1 MTTLNVVTRG
11 YCTGII
17 MDLFTQEKTENDD
30 ALLLGLF
37 EAYRD
42 ARKNKR
48 AKRTQVAFEFDHE
61 KKLMRLHKNIVN
73 KRYKPLRTTAFISTK
88 PVIREVFA
96 AHFQDRVVHHLI
108 FKHLS
113 PVFERLFIEDSYS
126 CRKGKGTLYGVN
138 RMYGF
143 IDECSEHYTTDA
155 YVLKLDIQ
163 GYFYAINKEM
173 LYGTIK
179 KRLVKEKDS
188 LTMDLETL
196 DYLIKST
203 IFADPTK
210 NVKVYKDEKNWA
222 KLPKSKSLFY
232 AKEGCGLP
240 IGNLTSQLFS
250 NIYMHSFDDY
260 VTKEL
265 GVKYYGRYVDDFVL
279 VHHDK
284 NYLKALIG
292 EIRVFLK
299 EHLRL
304 TLHPKKIYLQHIS
317 KGLVFLGAYMKP
329 YVKYVERRCKTNFY
343 ALVAQINREL
353 KENNID
359 DTLLCSIRSRVNS
372 YLGILSHFS
381 SFKLRKKILL
391 GLDDTF
397 YHYFM
402 PSNNFEKVVLK
413 QYY

>member
-1 MTTLNVVTRG
+1 
-11 YCTGII
+11 
-17 MDLFTQEKTENDD
+17 MDLFEQEQTQNND

-48 AKRTQVAFEFDHE
+48 TKRTQVAFEFEHE
-61 KKLMRLHKNIVN
+61 KKLMRLHKSILNR
-73 KRYKPLRTTAFISTK
+73 RYKPLRSTAFISTK

-108 FKHLS
+108 FKYLS

-138 RMYGF
+138 RMYDF
-143 IDECSEHYTTDA
+143 IDECSEHYSADA

-163 GYFYAINKEM
+163 GYFYSINKDI
-173 LYGTIK
+173 LYTTIK
-179 KRLVKEKDS
+179 KELFKHSNSIKIDVN
-188 LTMDLETL
+188 TL
-196 DYLIKST
+196 DYLIKTT
-203 IFADPTK
+203 IYTDPTK
-210 NVKVYKDEKNWA
+210 NVKVYKDDLNWA

-232 AKEGCGLP
+232 AKEGYGLP

-250 NIYMHSFDDY
+250 NIYMHLFDDY

-265 GVKYYGRYVDDFVL
+265 GVQYYGRYVDDFVL

-284 NYLKALIG
+284 NYLCALVKK
-292 EIRVFLK
+292 IRVFLK
-299 EHLRL
+299 ENLHL
-304 TLHPKKIYLQHIS
+304 TLHPKKIYLQHFS
-317 KGLVFLGAYMKP
+317 KGLVFLGAYIKP
-329 YVKYVERRCKTNFY
+329 YVKYVERRCKTSFY
-343 ALVAQINREL
+343 VLVEQINAEL
-353 KENNID
+353 KENVPND
-359 DTLLCSIRSRVNS
+359 ETLYLMRSRVNS
-372 YLGILSHFS
+372 YLGTLIHFA
-381 SFKLRKKILL
+381 SFKLRKRVLE
-391 GLDDTF
+391 GLDDAF

-402 PSNNFEKVVLK
+402 LDKDFSKVVLK

>member
-1 MTTLNVVTRG
+1 MN
-11 YCTGII
+11 
-17 MDLFTQEKTENDD
+17 LFTQNEAQNND

-61 KKLMRLHKNIVN
+61 KKLMQLHKDIISR
-73 KRYKPLRTTAFISTK
+73 RYKPLRSTAFISTK

-113 PVFERLFIEDSYS
+113 PVFESVFTEDSYS

-138 RMYGF
+138 RMYDF
-143 IDECSEHYTTDA
+143 IDECSEHYSTDA

-163 GYFYAINKEM
+163 GYFCSINKDI
-173 LYGTIK
+173 LYATIK
-179 KRLVKEKDS
+179 KRLVEEQDT

-196 DYLIKST
+196 DYLIQTT
-203 IFADPTK
+203 IYSDPTQ
-210 NVKVYKDEKNWA
+210 NVKVYKDDINWA

-232 AKEGCGLP
+232 AKKGYGLP

-250 NIYMHSFDDY
+250 NIYMHLFDDY

-284 NYLKALIG
+284 SYLRSLVKK
-292 EIRVFLK
+292 IRVFLK
-299 EHLRL
+299 ENLHL
-304 TLHPKKIYLQHIS
+304 TLHPKKIYLQHFS
-317 KGLVFLGAYMKP
+317 KGVTFLGAYMKP

-343 ALVAQINREL
+343 ALAVEINAKL
-353 KENNID
+353 KENVPSD
-359 DTLLCSIRSRVNS
+359 ETLHLMRSRVNS
-372 YLGILSHFS
+372 YLGTLMHFS
-381 SFKLRKKILL
+381 SFKLRKKVLKEF
-391 GLDDTF
+391 DNVF

-402 PSNNFEKVVLK
+402 LDKDFSRVVLK

>member
-1 MTTLNVVTRG
+1 MN
-11 YCTGII
+11 
-17 MDLFTQEKTENDD
+17 LFTQEQTQNNE

-37 EAYRD
+37 EAYRN

-61 KKLMRLHKNIVN
+61 KKLMRLYKSIVN
-73 KRYKPLRTTAFISTK
+73 RRYKPLRSTAFISTK

-113 PVFERLFIEDSYS
+113 PLFESVFIEDSYS

-138 RMYGF
+138 RMYSF
-143 IDECSEHYTTDA
+143 IDECSEHYSTDA

-163 GYFYAINKEM
+163 GYFYSINKEM
-173 LYGTIK
+173 LYETIK
-179 KRLVKEKDS
+179 KELFKQSNLIKIDVN
-188 LTMDLETL
+188 TL
-196 DYLIKST
+196 NYLIKTT
-203 IFADPTK
+203 IYSDPTQ
-210 NVKVYKDEKNWA
+210 NVKVYKDDINWA
-222 KLPKSKSLFY
+222 ILPKSKSLFY
-232 AKEGCGLP
+232 AKEGYGLP

-250 NIYMHSFDDY
+250 NIYMHLFDEY

-279 VHHDK
+279 VHKDK
-284 NYLKALIG
+284 TYLLSLVHK
-292 EIRVFLK
+292 IRVFLK
-299 EHLRL
+299 EKRHL
-304 TLHPKKIYLQHIS
+304 TLHPKKIYLQHVS

-329 YVKYVERRCKTNFY
+329 YVKYVERRCKTSFY
-343 ALVAQINREL
+343 ALVEQVNVEL
-353 KENNID
+353 KDKRPSD
-359 DTLLCSIRSRVNS
+359 DDLHHMRSSINS
-372 YLGILSHFS
+372 YLGTLIHFS
-381 SFKLRKKILL
+381 SFRLRAKILA
-391 GLDDTF
+391 GFDDVF

-402 PSNNFEKVVLK
+402 LDKNLSKVVLK

>member
-1 MTTLNVVTRG
+1 
-11 YCTGII
+11 
-17 MDLFTQEKTENDD
+17 MDLFTQEITQNDD

-61 KKLMRLHKNIVN
+61 KKLMRLHKSIVN
-73 KRYKPLRTTAFISTK
+73 RRYKPLQSTAFISTK

-113 PVFERLFIEDSYS
+113 PVFESQFIEDSYS

-138 RMYGF
+138 RMYDF
-143 IDECSEHYTTDA
+143 IDECSEHYSTDA

-163 GYFYAINKEM
+163 GYFYSINKEI
-173 LYGTIK
+173 LYETIK
-179 KRLVKEKDS
+179 KRLMDEEAS
-188 LTMDLETL
+188 LTMNLATL

-203 IFADPTK
+203 IYAEPTK
-210 NVKVYKDEKNWA
+210 NVKIYKDEENWA
-222 KLPKSKSLFY
+222 RLPKSKSLFY
-232 AKEGCGLP
+232 AKEGYGLP

-250 NIYMHSFDDY
+250 NIYMHVFDDY
-260 VTKEL
+260 VTREL

-279 VHHDK
+279 VHNDK
-284 NYLKALIG
+284 AYLLSLLKK
-292 EIRVFLK
+292 IRVFLK
-299 EHLRL
+299 EKLHL
-304 TLHPKKIYLQHIS
+304 TLHPKKIYLQHFS

-329 YVKYVERRCKTNFY
+329 YVKYVERRCKTSFY
-343 ALVAQINREL
+343 TLVAQINSEL
-353 KENNID
+353 KENVPSD
-359 DTLLCSIRSRVNS
+359 DTLHHMRSSVNS
-372 YLGILSHFS
+372 YLGAMRHFS
-381 SFKLRKKILL
+381 SFKLRKRVLR
-391 GLDDTF
+391 GFDDVF

-402 PSNNFEKVVLK
+402 LDKSFSKVVLK

>member
-1 MTTLNVVTRG
+1 MN
-11 YCTGII
+11 
-17 MDLFTQEKTENDD
+17 LFTQNEEQNND

-48 AKRTQVAFEFDHE
+48 AKRTQVSFEFDHE
-61 KKLMRLHKNIVN
+61 KKLMRLHKDIINR
-73 KRYKPLRTTAFISTK
+73 RYKPLRSTAFISTK

-113 PVFERLFIEDSYS
+113 PVFEKVFIEDSYS

-138 RMYGF
+138 RMYDF
-143 IDECSEHYTTDA
+143 IDECSEHYSTDT

-163 GYFYAINKEM
+163 GYFYSINKDI
-173 LYGTIK
+173 LHATIK
-179 KRLVKEKDS
+179 KRLVKEQDT

-196 DYLIKST
+196 DYLIQTT
-203 IFADPTK
+203 IYADPTQ
-210 NVKVYKDEKNWA
+210 NVKVYKDDINWA

-232 AKEGCGLP
+232 AKKGYGLP

-250 NIYMHSFDDY
+250 NIYMHLFDDY
-260 VTKEL
+260 VIKEL
-265 GVKYYGRYVDDFVL
+265 GIKYYGRYVDDFVL

-284 NYLKALIG
+284 EYLLSLVKK
-292 EIRVFLK
+292 IRVFLK
-299 EHLRL
+299 EKLHL
-304 TLHPKKIYLQHIS
+304 TLHPKKIYLQHFS
-317 KGLVFLGAYMKP
+317 KGVTFLGAYMKP

-343 ALVAQINREL
+343 ALVKQINAEL
-353 KENNID
+353 KED
-359 DTLLCSIRSRVNS
+359 RPSDEALYHMRSRVNS
-372 YLGILSHFS
+372 YLGILSHFA
-381 SFKLRKKILL
+381 SFKLRKRVLK
-391 GLDDTF
+391 GFDDVF

-402 PSNNFEKVVLK
+402 LGKDFSRVVLK

>member
-1 MTTLNVVTRG
+1 MN
-11 YCTGII
+11 
-17 MDLFTQEKTENDD
+17 LFSQDEEQNND

-61 KKLMRLHKNIVN
+61 KKLMRLHKSIINR
-73 KRYKPLRTTAFISTK
+73 RYKPLQSTAFISTK

-108 FKHLS
+108 FKHLD
-113 PVFERLFIEDSYS
+113 PIFESLLIEDSYS

-138 RMYGF
+138 RMFDF
-143 IDECSEHYTTDA
+143 IDECSEHYSTDA

-163 GYFYAINKEM
+163 GYFYSINKEI
-173 LYGTIK
+173 LYTTIK
-179 KRLVKEKDS
+179 KRLAEERDS
-188 LTMDLETL
+188 LAMDLETL
-196 DYLIKST
+196 DYLIKMT
-203 IFADPTK
+203 IFSEPTK
-210 NVKVYKDEKNWA
+210 NVKIYQDDKNWN

-232 AKEGCGLP
+232 AKEGYGLP

-250 NIYMHSFDDY
+250 NIYMHLFDDY

-279 VHHDK
+279 VHKDK
-284 NYLKALIG
+284 VYLLALVKK
-292 EIRVFLK
+292 IRVFLK
-299 EHLRL
+299 KNLHLA
-304 TLHPKKIYLQHIS
+304 LHPKKIYLQHFS

-329 YVKYVERRCKTNFY
+329 YVKYVERRCKTSFY
-343 ALVAQINREL
+343 ALVEQINMEL
-353 KENNID
+353 QENVPSD
-359 DTLLCSIRSRVNS
+359 DTLHRMRSSVNS
-372 YLGILSHFS
+372 YLGTLIHFS
-381 SFKLRKKILL
+381 SFELRKKVLR
-391 GLDDTF
+391 GFDDIF

-402 PSNNFEKVVLK
+402 LDKNLSKVVLK
-413 QYY
+413 RYY

>member
-1 MTTLNVVTRG
+1 
-11 YCTGII
+11 
-17 MDLFTQEKTENDD
+17 MDLFEQEQTQNND

-48 AKRTQVAFEFDHE
+48 TKRTQVAFEFEHE
-61 KKLMRLHKNIVN
+61 KKLMRLHKSILNR
-73 KRYKPLRTTAFISTK
+73 RYKPLRSTAFISTK

-108 FKHLS
+108 FKYLS

-138 RMYGF
+138 RMYDF
-143 IDECSEHYTTDA
+143 IDECSEHYSADA

-163 GYFYAINKEM
+163 GYFYSINKDI
-173 LYGTIK
+173 LYVTIK
-179 KRLVKEKDS
+179 KELFKHINSIKIDVN
-188 LTMDLETL
+188 TL
-196 DYLIKST
+196 DYLIKTT
-203 IFADPTK
+203 IYTDPTK
-210 NVKVYKDEKNWA
+210 NVKVYKDDLNWA

-232 AKEGCGLP
+232 AKEGYGLP

-250 NIYMHSFDDY
+250 NIYMHLFDDY

-265 GVKYYGRYVDDFVL
+265 GVQYYGRYVDDFVL

-284 NYLKALIG
+284 NYLCALVKK
-292 EIRVFLK
+292 IRVFLK
-299 EHLRL
+299 ENLHL
-304 TLHPKKIYLQHIS
+304 TLHPKKIYLQHFS
-317 KGLVFLGAYMKP
+317 KGLVFLGAYIKP
-329 YVKYVERRCKTNFY
+329 YVKYVERRCKTSFY
-343 ALVAQINREL
+343 VLVEQINAEL
-353 KENNID
+353 KENVPND
-359 DTLLCSIRSRVNS
+359 ETLYLMRSRVNS
-372 YLGILSHFS
+372 YLGTLIHFA
-381 SFKLRKKILL
+381 SFKLRKRVLE
-391 GLDDTF
+391 GLDDAF

-402 PSNNFEKVVLK
+402 LDKDFSKVVLK